1 MAYYVPTESE
11 EQQLLISW
19 VRRSLGKYPELN
31 MLYHVTNEG
40 KRSPATGA
48 RLKAEGLQPGV
59 PDLCLAVARGE
70 HHGLYIEMK
79 RTKGGRVSPEQAR
92 WIEKLS
98 REGYVAVVCRG
109 WEQAREAILRYLAQ

>member
-11 EQQLLISW
+11 EQQSLISW
-19 VRRSLGKYPELN
+19 VRRSLGNYPELN

-40 KRSPATGA
+40 KRSPVTGA

-70 HHGLYIEMK
+70 YHGLYIEMK

>member
-11 EQQLLISW
+11 EQQSLISW
-19 VRRSLGKYPELN
+19 VRRSLGNYPELN

-40 KRSPATGA
+40 KRSPVTGA